1 MRIACL
7 ALAIIGALGAAVC
20 TLCYG
25 AVAAGG
31 ADVGDTGAA
40 AGGTLMFAMSGLQF
54 ILGLAGGIM
63 VMSKTGKGE
72 KGTIGAVLLVLC
84 FILSIV
90 TFNWLSVIFF
100 LLAAIFGFIAKPVVA
115 DTGAAAAAPMQ
126 EPPTT

>member
-7 ALAIIGALGAAVC
+7 ILAIIGALPSAIC
-20 TLCYG
+20 TLCSMLG
-25 AVAAGG
+25 TAGS
-31 ADVGDTGAA
+31 ATAEDAA
-40 AGGTLMFAMSGLQF
+40 AGTF
-54 ILGLAGGIM
+54 ILALYGAQFVLGLGGGIS
-63 VMSKTGKGE
+63 VFSKTGKGQ
-72 KGTIGAVLLVLC
+72 KGTMGAIALVLC

-90 TFNWLSVIFF
+90 SLNWLATFFF